1 MWLGHNLEEVQF
13 YFLNCLDAFFFFFL
27 KESLKDTTDQNSV
40 FDY

>member
-13 YFLNCLDAFFFFFL
+13 YFLNCLDAFFFFL

>member
-13 YFLNCLDAFFFFFL
+13 YFLNSLGEFFFFL